1 MFSDMIV
8 GQKMS
13 SISITVKLGLA
24 GTLAVAI
31 ALGIGRFAYTP
42 ILPYMQSELGLS
54 STQLGALA
62 SWNFF
67 GYLIGSL
74 TPLLIPVIQIK
85 QRRSFFIAL
94 STSIIT
100 TGLMGVSYN
109 LISLTII
116 RFIAGVSSALTLII
130 GTGILFKKFEVL
142 ESSRFKLSHFC
153 GFGVGIVISAIAVPM
168 ASKFGFNWSSQWLI
182 MALICCCLAIPVL
195 FFMPADSSKLETVVE
210 TIISTDHS
218 SLSFSLVAIGYG
230 LFGIG
235 YIIFGTF
242 ISAMST
248 EMSQWGL
255 LNDYVWLTVGISATP
270 SVFIWQKLSDVIG
283 KDLSLSFACLLSAFG
298 VFCAVQFATF
308 NTLIFGCAL
317 FGCGMPGIVA
327 LALLEG
333 KNRYSGSLT
342 SAVAIL
348 TLSFSFGQMLG
359 PFLAGILID
368 RIGNYYFAMQISVVC
383 LFFSG
388 VFMVNPQ
395 RLLRLLKNK

>member
-1 MFSDMIV
+1 MFSDMMV

-13 SISITVKLGLA
+13 SISVAVKLGLA

-42 ILPYMQSELGLS
+42 ILPYMQSELNLS

-74 TPLLIPVIQIK
+74 APLLVPVIQIK

-94 STSIIT
+94 SISIIT
-100 TGLMGVSYN
+100 TGLMGVTDD

-116 RFIAGVSSALTLII
+116 RFIAGASSALTLII

-142 ESSRFKLSHFC
+142 EASRLKLSHFC

-168 ASKFGFNWSSQWLI
+168 ASKFGFNWSIQWLI

-195 FFMPADSSKLETVVE
+195 FFMPADSPALENILE
-210 TIISTDHS
+210 TIISRNHS
-218 SLSFSLVAIGYG
+218 SLSFSMVAIGYG

-248 EMSQWGL
+248 EMSQLGL
-255 LNDYVWLTVGISATP
+255 FTNYVWLIVGISATP
-270 SVFIWQKLSDVIG
+270 SVFIWQKLSKFIG
-283 KDLSLSFACLLSAFG
+283 KDLSLSLACLG
-298 VFCAVQFATF
+298 VFCAVHFATF

-333 KNRYSGSLT
+333 KDRYSGSLT

-368 RIGNYYFAMQISVVC
+368 RTGNYYFAMQISVVC

-388 VFMVNPQ
+388 VFMVEPQ
-395 RLLRLLKNK
+395 RLLRLFKNK

>member
-1 MFSDMIV
+1 MFSDMMV

-13 SISITVKLGLA
+13 SVSITLKLGLA

-42 ILPYMQSELGLS
+42 ILPYMQNELYLS
-54 STQLGALA
+54 STELGALA

-74 TPLLIPVIQIK
+74 SPLIVSVIQVK
-85 QRRSFFIAL
+85 QRSSFFLAL
-94 STSIIT
+94 SISIIT
-100 TGLMGVSYN
+100 TGLMGISDN

-116 RFIAGVSSALTLII
+116 RFIAGASSALTLII
-130 GTGILFKKFEVL
+130 GTGILFKKYEEL
-142 ESSRFKLSHFC
+142 DANRFKLSHFC
-153 GFGVGIVISAIAVPM
+153 GFGLGIVISAIAVPV
-168 ASKFGFNWSSQWLI
+168 ASKFGFNWSFQWLI

-195 FFMPADSSKLETVVE
+195 FFMPADSPALENVSQ
-210 TIISTDHS
+210 TIVSRNYS
-218 SLSFSLVAIGYG
+218 SLSFSMVAIGYG

-242 ISAMST
+242 ISAMSK
-248 EMSQWGL
+248 EMGPLSFL
-255 LNDYVWLTVGISATP
+255 TDYVWLIVGFSATP
-270 SVFIWQKLSDVIG
+270 SVFIWQKLSDFIG
-283 KDLSLSFACLLSAFG
+283 KDLSLSLACFSSSLG
-298 VFCAVQFATF
+298 VFCAVHFATF
-308 NTLIFGCAL
+308 NTLIFGCVL

-327 LALLEG
+327 LALVEG
-333 KNRYSGSLT
+333 KDRYSGSLT

-368 RIGNYYFAMQISVVC
+368 RIGNYYFAMQISVAC

-388 VFMVNPQ
+388 VFMVDPQ
-395 RLLRLLKNK
+395 RLLRLFKNN

>member
-1 MFSDMIV
+1 MFSNKV
-8 GQKMS
+8 VRQKMS
-13 SISITVKLGLA
+13 SVSITMKLGLA

-42 ILPYMQSELGLS
+42 ILPYMQSELDLS
-54 STQLGALA
+54 STELGALA

-67 GYLIGSL
+67 GYFIGSL
-74 TPLLIPVIQIK
+74 TPLLLPGILIK
-85 QRRSFFIAL
+85 LRRSFFLAL
-94 STSIIT
+94 SVSIIT
-100 TGLMGVSYN
+100 TGLMGIADD

-130 GTGILFKKFEVL
+130 GTGILFKKFEAL
-142 ESSRFKLSHFC
+142 ETSIFKLSHFC
-153 GFGVGIVISAIAVPM
+153 GFGVGIVISAIAVPVV
-168 ASKFGFNWSSQWLI
+168 SKFGFNWSFQWLF
-182 MALICCCLAIPVL
+182 MALICCCLAIPVIL
-195 FFMPADSSKLETVVE
+195 FTPADGPAFENVPEKL
-210 TIISTDHS
+210 ISRDHS
-218 SLSFSLVAIGYG
+218 KLSFSLVAIGYG

-242 ISAMST
+242 ISAMSIQIT
-248 EMSQWGL
+248 HLGL
-255 LNDYVWLTVGISATP
+255 LTDYVWLIVGVSATP
-270 SVFIWQKLSDVIG
+270 SVFIWQKLSDFIG
-283 KDLSLSFACLLSAFG
+283 KDLSLLVACLSSALG
-298 VFCAVQFATF
+298 IFCAVQFVTF
-308 NTLIFGCAL
+308 YTFVFGCAL

-333 KNRYSGSLT
+333 KDRYSGSLT

-368 RIGNYYFAMQISVVC
+368 KTGDYYFAMQISVVSLC
-383 LFFSG
+383 FAG

-395 RLLRLLKNK
+395 RLVGLFKK

>member
-1 MFSDMIV
+1 MMV

-195 FFMPADSSKLETVVE
+195 IFMPADSSKLETVVE
-210 TIISTDHS
+210 TIIST
-218 SLSFSLVAIGYG
+218 
-230 LFGIG
+230 
-235 YIIFGTF
+235 
-242 ISAMST
+242 
-248 EMSQWGL
+248 
-255 LNDYVWLTVGISATP
+255 N
-270 SVFIWQKLSDVIG
+270 
-283 KDLSLSFACLLSAFG
+283 LSLTHS
-298 VFCAVQFATF
+298 
-308 NTLIFGCAL
+308 
-317 FGCGMPGIVA
+317 
-327 LALLEG
+327 
-333 KNRYSGSLT
+333 
-342 SAVAIL
+342 
-348 TLSFSFGQMLG
+348 
-359 PFLAGILID
+359 
-368 RIGNYYFAMQISVVC
+368 
-383 LFFSG
+383 
-388 VFMVNPQ
+388 
-395 RLLRLLKNK
+395 